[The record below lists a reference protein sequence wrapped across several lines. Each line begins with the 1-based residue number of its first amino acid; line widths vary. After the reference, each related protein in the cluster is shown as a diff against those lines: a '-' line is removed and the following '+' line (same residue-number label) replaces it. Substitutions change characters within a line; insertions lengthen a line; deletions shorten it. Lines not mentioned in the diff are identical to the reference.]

1 MKTEEKVIYQYDP
14 ACNRLNI
21 VINGSASGG
30 FVGPSAERQFN
41 RLLDSGAEI
50 NITDMSNAIKNA
62 RVRRLRAIWFKLGI
76 DQHREAILE
85 PFGVSS
91 TADLNLEQLDE
102 LITRFSA
109 EANKPANELIRK
121 LRSDV
126 LSQLNRLGIYST
138 NGDWAAVNNFLMS
151 DKIAGKVLYNLN
163 EEELRV
169 LRKKLHSIITK
180 KQAQDIDQGRQ
191 KLLN

>member
-1 MKTEEKVIYQYDP
+1 MKTKDKLTYDYDP
-14 ACNRLNI
+14 GLQRLTAK
-21 VINGSASGG
+21 INGADKGG
-30 FVGPSAERQFN
+30 FVGAHAEREFS
-41 RLLDSGAEI
+41 RLLETGANI
-50 NITDMSNAIKNA
+50 NFTDMSDSQRKA
-62 RVRRLRAIWFKLGI
+62 RVRRLRAIWIKLGI

-85 PFGVSS
+85 PFGVTS
-91 TADLNLEQLDE
+91 TADLSLDQLDE

-109 EANKPANELIRK
+109 EANKPANELIRT

-126 LSQLNRLGIYST
+126 LTQLNRLGIYTT
-138 NGDWAAVNNFLMS
+138 NGDWTAVNNFLMS

-180 KQAQDIDQGRQ
+180 KQATEIEEARQ
-191 KLLN
+191 QLLN